1 MSKRRHSG
9 DSTQGSNERRSAQR
23 YAIKLGV
30 RCSAQKPS
38 HVVFGTTR
46 DLSSSG
52 ISFTT
57 GEVVA
62 CGTPVE
68 LSIEWPFLLQ
78 QTCALQLRVLGN
90 VVRCTGE
97 CVAVRIEKYGFHT
110 RRFGTGE
117 S

>member
-9 DSTQGSNERRSAQR
+9 DSTQESTERRSSKR
-23 YAIKLGV
+23 YPIILGV
-30 RCSAQKPS
+30 RCCTQKPS

-110 RRFGTGE
+110 RRLGTGG